1 MRTKAVSV
9 LKTLV
14 NTSGHFLRRRVIKDA
29 LPTLVSYLIK
39 QQVISAKAGAIYTQT
54 LGFKFQLAILNVIGT
69 VCRDLDITDIEC
81 DKVIV
86 AILPY
91 FSQAQPLR
99 LQQVIC

>member
-14 NTSGHFLRRRVIKDA
+14 NISGHFLRRRVIKDA
-29 LPTLVSYLIK
+29 LSTLVSYLIK